1 MIYAV
6 IDRERLSPTSSTGF
20 TAAQIPP
27 TDGKLHVEYVRIQA
41 LNGDIWYTTD
51 GTTVTSSVGMKLP
64 ENSVMEIH
72 GIQAMTAFLCIDDGD
87 GADLECKYMG
97 QGGG

>member
-1 MIYAV
+1 MIYTV
-6 IDRERLSPTSSTGF
+6 INRERLSPTSSTGF

-27 TDGKLHVEYVRIQA
+27 TAQQVEYVRIQA

-64 ENSVMEIH
+64 ENSVIEIH
-72 GIQAMTAFLCIDDGD
+72 GSQAMTDFLCIDDGD

-97 QGGG
+97 HGG

>member
-1 MIYAV
+1 MIYTV
-6 IDRERLSPTSSTGF
+6 LNRERLSPTSSTGF
-20 TAAQIPP
+20 TSTYINP
-27 TDGKLHVEYVRIQA
+27 TELRTLYVRIQA

-64 ENSVMEIH
+64 ENSIVEIW
-72 GIQAMTAFLCIDDGD
+72 GGAAISNFLCIDDGD

-97 QGGG
+97 EG